1 MEDLIKIVSGN
12 TQVIMEIYAM
22 MRGETMKKSLFD
34 WTVHLQADLTA
45 ITDHYEKK
53 MVILE
58 PSIELNSIIWMDDN
72 NELQIKPTW
81 DCVISIDPT
90 NKSLTIRQTKEVF
103 GDVYE

>member
-1 MEDLIKIVSGN
+1 
-12 TQVIMEIYAM
+12 M
-22 MRGETMKKSLFD
+22 MRGETMKKITFFD
-34 WTVHLQADLTA
+34 WTIHLQANLTA

-58 PSIELNSIIWMDDN
+58 PSIELNSIIWIDNN

-90 NKSLTIRQTKEVF
+90 NKALTIRQTEDVF

>member
-1 MEDLIKIVSGN
+1 
-12 TQVIMEIYAM
+12 M
-22 MRGETMKKSLFD
+22 MRGDTMKKITFFD
-34 WTVHLQADLTA
+34 WTIQLQADLTA
-45 ITDHYEKK
+45 ITDHHEKK

-90 NKSLTIRQTKEVF
+90 NKSLTIRQTEEVF
-103 GDVYE
+103 GEVYE

>member
-1 MEDLIKIVSGN
+1 
-12 TQVIMEIYAM
+12 
-22 MRGETMKKSLFD
+22 MKKITFFD
-34 WTVHLQADLTA
+34 WTIHLQADLTA

-90 NKSLTIRQTKEVF
+90 NKSLTIRQTKKYSEMCTNENRRN
-103 GDVYE
+103 YEENRFL